1 MENLNEAKQLISEAK
16 NIYIIPDQG
25 AGKEAQTSALAL
37 FYTLK
42 EIGKNVN
49 LSISDLPENL
59 KFLIPSLDFISYPKN
74 FVVSI
79 PSKIADVSQIYYEKD
94 EQGLKVHLTLDKGII
109 KKDDVSF
116 YYSEVKPDL
125 VITLGIKDFKE
136 EMAKKMDSFGFLLD
150 APILNID
157 NESVPIA
164 SPSSIPDEVGT
175 KNKNF
180 GKINLLRDSSISE
193 LALDLVKN
201 PHIESVNKEAAT
213 CFLAGIASYTENF
226 GNSKVNPEIFETASL
241 LMKRGADLKIIKENI
256 FT

>member
-1 MENLNEAKQLISEAK
+1 MENLQEALGRSTGEAKQLISDSK
-16 NIYIIPDQG
+16 NIYIVPDQG

-49 LSISDLPENL
+49 LSISELPENL

-79 PSKIADVSQIYYEKD
+79 PSKIADVSQIYYDKD
-94 EQGLKVHLTLDKGII
+94 EQGLKVHLTIDKGII
-109 KKDDVSF
+109 KKEDISF

-157 NESVPIA
+157 NAVQE
-164 SPSSIPDEVGT
+164 
-175 KNKNF
+175 NKNF
-180 GKINLLRDSSISE
+180 GKINLLKDSSISE

-201 PHIESVNKEAAT
+201 PHIESINKEAAT
-213 CFLAGIASYTENF
+213 CFLAGIVSYTENF
-226 GNSKVNPEIFETASL
+226 GNSKVSPEIFETASL

-256 FT
+256 FK